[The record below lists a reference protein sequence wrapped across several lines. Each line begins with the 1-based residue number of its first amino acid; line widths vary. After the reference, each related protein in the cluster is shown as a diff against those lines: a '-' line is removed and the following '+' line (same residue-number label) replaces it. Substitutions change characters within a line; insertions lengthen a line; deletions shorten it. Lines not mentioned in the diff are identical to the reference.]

1 MMQTLSAIGCFLCTF
16 GFMRIY
22 FSCFLLC
29 SICFFSCK
37 AVFRLESGQQ
47 AMELNRFSVATE
59 MLKTAYEKENNP
71 SEKRKLAEQTGDA
84 FQSQALYEPAR
95 DWYRKSLDMGSS
107 LPVKFKYGLMQKA
120 CEQYEEAFRTF
131 TTYQTEAAGGFEGKK
146 QAEQCREAI
155 EWKKNPSRWRVSPLT
170 SCNSSGSDYGI
181 MPLNQLW
188 MFVSERPSGA
198 GAVRNEWNGQLQ
210 TNLWVWSGSSIDSFP
225 IPIHS
230 AAAEG
235 KACMSPD
242 GNELLFTRCSI
253 NDTRHEA
260 CDIMISRKEGETWSI
275 PERLELMDDSINVG
289 DPFITRDGKQLYFS
303 ARAPGG
309 FGQTDLYVCDRNV
322 GGWGVPK
329 NLGTSINTLYSER
342 FPFVDEKGQLY
353 FASDGWPGMGGL
365 DIFKS
370 TKTGK
375 GWSSPQNLRYPIN
388 SGADDFGWVTY
399 LYKSHRESD
408 TILRA
413 GYFSS
418 NRPGGRGSDD
428 LYRAEEIW
436 RNTFQLNGLIVQKK
450 YADTTKPESLLA
462 GLMPLAKARIEIRL
476 VGDTARTVLW
486 SDAVGKFSCPLQ
498 EEADYQIAVSRNGYF
513 SGSAAV
519 STRGMKNRDSTLI
532 SLYTEV
538 ELERIFPQRE
548 IVIPNIYYDYDKTS
562 LRPESMVVLDSLFGF
577 FLQNPDL
584 TIEIGSHTDS
594 RGSDAY
600 NAKLSQGRA
609 QSVVDYLI
617 AKGLPPNRLQAKG
630 YGESKLTNRCANGV
644 NCTEEEHQLNR
655 RTTFRVVSQDF
666 ILESVE

>member
-1 MMQTLSAIGCFLCTF
+1 
-16 GFMRIY
+16 MRI
-22 FSCFLLC
+22 FFPFLLLNC
-29 SICFFSCK
+29 IYLFSCK
-37 AVFRLESGQQ
+37 AVFKLESGQQ
-47 AMELNRFSVATE
+47 AIELNRFSAAAE
-59 MLKTAYEKENNP
+59 MLKAAYERENNP
-71 SEKRKLAEQTGDA
+71 AEKRRLAEQIGDA
-84 FQSQALYEPAR
+84 YQAQAQYEAAR

-107 LPVKFKYGLMQKA
+107 LPVKFKFGLMQKA

-131 TTYQTEAAGGFEGKK
+131 TSYQSEAAGGFEGKK

-155 EWKKNPSRWRVSPLT
+155 DWKKDLSRWRVSPLS
-170 SCNSSGSDYGI
+170 SCNSPVSDYGL
-181 MPLNQLW
+181 MPMNQQWL
-188 MFVSERPSGA
+188 FVSERPSAA
-198 GAVRNEWNGQLQ
+198 GSLRNEWNGQLQ
-210 TNLWVWSGSSIDSFP
+210 TNLWLWNGSTVDSFP
-225 IPIHS
+225 VPVNT
-230 AAAEG
+230 ADAEG
-235 KACMSPD
+235 QACLSPD
-242 GNELLFTRCSI
+242 GRELLFTRCPI

-260 CDIMISRKEGETWSI
+260 CDIMISRKEGDTWTT
-275 PERLELMDDSINVG
+275 PERLELMDDSVNVG
-289 DPFITRDGKQLYFS
+289 DPFITRDGKQLFFS

-309 FGQTDLYVCDRNV
+309 YGQTDLYISERNA

-329 NLGTSINTLYSER
+329 NLGTSVNTLYSER

-370 TKTGK
+370 AKTVK
-375 GWSSPQNLRYPIN
+375 GWAAPQNLRHPIN
-388 SGADDFGWVTY
+388 SGADDFGWVTS
-399 LYKSHRESD
+399 LYKPAGEKD
-408 TILRA
+408 TVLRA

-418 NRPGGRGSDD
+418 NRRGGKGSDD
-428 LYRAEEIW
+428 IYRAEEIW

-450 YADTTKPESLLA
+450 YADTTKPETLLP

-476 VGDTARTVLW
+476 TGDTARVVLA
-486 SDAVGKFSCPLQ
+486 SDALGKFSCPLL
-498 EEADYQIAVSRNGYF
+498 EEKDYQIAVTRNGYF
-513 SGSAAV
+513 SGSATV
-519 STRGMKNRDSTLI
+519 STRGKKHRDSTLI
-532 SLYTEV
+532 TLYTEV

-548 IVIPNIYYDYDKTS
+548 IVIPNIYYDYDKTT

-600 NAKLSQGRA
+600 NARLSQGRA

-617 AKGLPPNRLQAKG
+617 AKGLPPNRLLAKG